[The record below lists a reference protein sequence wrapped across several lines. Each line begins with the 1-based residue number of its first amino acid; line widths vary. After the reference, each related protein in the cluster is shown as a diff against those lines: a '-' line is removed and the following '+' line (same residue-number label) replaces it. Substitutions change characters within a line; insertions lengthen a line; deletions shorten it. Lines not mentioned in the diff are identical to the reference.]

1 MTDSRIPKFYQ
12 LSVAERLRVL
22 HERGVVNDADFE
34 ALTDGSYQLH
44 TEKADRLTENVIGVF
59 SMPLGLGLN
68 FRINE
73 KDYLVPM
80 VVEEPSIIAAVSS
93 AARLVRRA
101 GGFTSIA
108 ETPMILGQ
116 VQVLG
121 VTDPAAARE
130 RLLERTAEILGLAN
144 RQHPNMVARGGGA
157 TGIEVLLH
165 GATARDGELLVVH
178 LVVDSRD
185 AMGANLVNT
194 MCEAV
199 APLVEEIS
207 GGRVF
212 LRILSNLADRALV
225 HARAVIPA
233 HRLESGRFSG
243 EQVRDGVVRANEF
256 AAMDRYRATTH
267 NKGIMNGID
276 AVAIA
281 TGNDW
286 RAIEASAHAY
296 AAHSGVY
303 APLTSWQTDAA
314 GSLVGELTIPLK
326 VGIVGGQ
333 VESNPTVRIANSI
346 LGVEYAAELAQV
358 MAAVGL
364 AQNLAA
370 LKALS
375 TEGIQPGHM
384 RLHARSVAVAA
395 GATGALFHTVV
406 DRLVAGGE
414 IKVWKARRIL
424 EAVQAERAS
433 ATAETSAV
441 TEAGATEARAAE
453 AGAGQFGAGA
463 AGAGVA
469 GAGEFGAGDKG
480 EPALPGTGAA
490 AFVSGY
496 TTAFGPTAMPTALPA
511 APLHSGF
518 GKIIL
523 FGEHAVV
530 YGAHAVAAPVALAI
544 QARAVRRPGTVELA
558 FPDEEPG
565 SPTPA
570 VSELSSRVLALVTE
584 RLGVAD
590 EGMRVEV
597 FTDLPRAS
605 GLGASAAQAVAL
617 IRAVADCFG
626 IPIGDAAVNAIAFEC
641 EGIVHGTPSG
651 IDNTVATFGKPILF
665 RRADLE
671 RPVESVTITPPHP
684 IPVIVGL
691 SGVRSLTAHT
701 VEKLRAVRERQPSF
715 FDAIFAQIDAI
726 ALAGAD
732 ALGRGDI
739 ARLGDLMN
747 INHGLLNA
755 LQVSSPELET
765 LVDIA
770 RRAGAHG
777 AKLTGGGG
785 GGAMIA
791 IAEPDDTATVAAA
804 MRRAGFSTFATEIR

>member
-12 LSVAERLRVL
+12 LSVAERWRVL
-22 HERGVVNDADFE
+22 HERGIVNDADFE
-34 ALTDGSYQLH
+34 ALADGSYRLD
-44 TEKADRLTENVIGVF
+44 TEQADRLTENVIGVF

-68 FRINE
+68 FQINGR
-73 KDYLVPM
+73 DYLVPM

-108 ETPMILGQ
+108 QTPMILGQ
-116 VQVLG
+116 VQVLS
-121 VTDPAAARE
+121 VPDPAAARE
-130 RLLERTAEILGLAN
+130 RLLERAGEILELAN

-165 GATARDGELLVVH
+165 GATAHDGELLVVH
-178 LVVDSRD
+178 LIVDSRD

-199 APLVEEIS
+199 APLIEQIS

-233 HRLESGRFSG
+233 QRLESGQFTG

-296 AAHSGVY
+296 AARGGVY
-303 APLTSWQTDAA
+303 APLTAWQTDAD
-314 GSLVGELTIPLK
+314 GNLVGELTIPLK
-326 VGIVGGQ
+326 VGTVGGQ
-333 VESNPTVRIANSI
+333 VESNPVVRIANSI
-346 LGVEYAAELAQV
+346 LGVETAAELAEV

-395 GATGALFHTVV
+395 GATGALFDTVV
-406 DRLVAGGE
+406 DRLVAGGD

-424 EAVQAERAS
+424 EGVQVERARAEAASASEKGQS
-433 ATAETSAV
+433 ATRDAGSSASVAEV
-441 TEAGATEARAAE
+441 TESASGDAE
-453 AGAGQFGAGA
+453 S
-463 AGAGVA
+463 VA
-469 GAGEFGAGDKG
+469 GETAASDPGAS
-480 EPALPGTGAA
+480 AA
-490 AFVSGY
+490 AMS
-496 TTAFGPTAMPTALPA
+496 A
-511 APLHSGF
+511 AVMHSGF

-530 YGAHAVAAPVALAI
+530 YGAHAVAAPIALGI
-544 QARAVRRPGTVELA
+544 HARAVRQRGVVELS
-558 FPDEEPG
+558 FPQEEPG

-570 VSELSSRVLALVTE
+570 VAELSSRVLALVAQQ
-584 RLGVAD
+584 LGVGG
-590 EGMRVEV
+590 EGIRVEV
-597 FTDLPRAS
+597 FADLPRAS

-617 IRAVADCFG
+617 IRAVADCCG
-626 IPIGDAAVNAIAFEC
+626 IPIDDAAVNAIAFEC
-641 EGIVHGTPSG
+641 ERIVHGTPSG

-665 RRADLE
+665 RRADAE
-671 RPVESVTITPPHP
+671 RAPQIVPVVPPHP
-684 IPVIVGL
+684 IPVIIGL
-691 SGVRSLTAHT
+691 SGVRSLTSRT
-701 VEKLRAVRERQPSF
+701 VENVRAGRDRWSSLY
-715 FDAIFAQIDAI
+715 DAIFAQIDTI
-726 ALAGAD
+726 ARAGAD

-739 ARLGDLMN
+739 AQLGDLMN

-755 LQVSSPELET
+755 LQVSSPELEM
-765 LVDIA
+765 LVDVA
-770 RRAGAHG
+770 RRAGALG

-791 IAEPDDTATVAAA
+791 LAELDNTAAVAAA
-804 MRRAGFSTFATEIR
+804 MRRAGFATFATEIR